1 MTIPFSDF
9 ASSLEVETAFSVLA
23 VAKRLK
29 AAGKDVIELEIGD
42 SPFPTPAA
50 AVDAARRAIDEGQT
64 RYGPSLGL
72 PEFREAAARY
82 VEREYGL
89 EVEGANVVAGPG
101 AKNFEQLFCEAFLDP
116 GDGVLVFSPHFP
128 TYPPNIQRRGAR
140 VVLARLEA
148 AKGFRPDPEAVRRF
162 VREDPSPRAIFLN
175 SPHNPT
181 GGIATLEDFE
191 AIAEILLDPGLRG
204 KRRSVA
210 VFSDEPYDRMVW
222 RGRHHSPLEVPG
234 MMERTLAAY
243 TFSKSFSM
251 SGWRLG
257 FAVGDPAIVDM
268 IGKLTNTSLSCVPPF
283 VQRAGI
289 AALESARDERDRNMQ
304 AFRRKV
310 ELLVGALAKV
320 PGITCAMPGGSFY
333 AFPSVADIC
342 NRLGVTSHGL
352 AMYLLEGADPQRG
365 VACLG
370 GECFGAAGAGF
381 LRLSCA
387 EPDERLLLAVEFIA
401 DAVKKSDAVHSYLAA
416 HPEHRLAVEYR
427 GLARA
432 AETTAS
438 PVA

>member
-1 MTIPFSDF
+1 MTIPFSEF
-9 ASSLEVETAFSVLA
+9 ASSIRVETAFSVLA

-42 SPFPTPAA
+42 SPFPTPAV
-50 AVDAARRAIDEGQT
+50 AVEAARRAIDDGHT

-72 PEFREAAARY
+72 PEFRDAAAKY
-82 VEREYGL
+82 LNREYGL
-89 EVEGANVVAGPG
+89 RVAAENVVAGPG

-128 TYPPNIQRRGAR
+128 TYPPNIQRRRAR
-140 VVLARLEA
+140 VVLARLDA
-148 AKGFRPDPEAVRRF
+148 ARGFRPDPEAVRRF
-162 VREDPSPRAIFLN
+162 VHEDPSPGAVFLN

-191 AIAEILLDPGLRG
+191 AIAAVLQDSSLRG
-204 KRRSVA
+204 KRRNVA

-222 RGRHHSPLEVPG
+222 KGRHHSPLEVPG
-234 MMERTLAAY
+234 MIERTLAAY

-257 FAVGDPAIVDM
+257 FAVGAPATVDM

-289 AALESARDERDRNMQ
+289 AALEHARDERDRNMQ
-304 AFRRKV
+304 DFRRKV
-310 ELLVGALAKV
+310 ELLVGALGKV

-333 AFPSVADIC
+333 AFPSVAGIC
-342 NRLGVTSHGL
+342 NRLGITSHGL
-352 AMYLLEGADPQRG
+352 AMYLLEGADAARG

-370 GECFGAAGAGF
+370 GECFGDAGAGF

-387 EPDERLLLAVEFIA
+387 EPDERLALAVEFIA
-401 DAVKKSDAVHSYLAA
+401 QAVNRSEAVAAYLAD
-416 HPEHRLAVEYR
+416 HPEHRLGVEYR
-427 GLARA
+427 GA
-432 AETTAS
+432 A
-438 PVA
+438 